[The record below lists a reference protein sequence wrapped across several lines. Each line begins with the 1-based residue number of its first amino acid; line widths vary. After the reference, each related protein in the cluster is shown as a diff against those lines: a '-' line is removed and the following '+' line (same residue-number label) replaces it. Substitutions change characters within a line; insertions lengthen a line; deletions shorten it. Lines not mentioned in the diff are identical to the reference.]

1 MDVYDPVSS
10 LDIDYRSVVWTN
22 KKRSI
27 PSIIVVY
34 ATPVFGKT
42 IEHYMVV

>member
-1 MDVYDPVSS
+1 MDDYDSGSS

-22 KKRSI
+22 KRSI

-34 ATPVFGKT
+34 ATHAFGKT
-42 IEHYMVV
+42 MDHSK